1 MNQAG
6 FLHIPDSRYC
16 FATGDHQLTIRLRM
30 AKEDKDLPV
39 YLIFGNKYGFPE
51 KHQEV
56 RLTKRYIDRLHAYYE
71 TELDLAD
78 SRLAYIFRI
87 EEDGKSFYFS
97 EDGITDT
104 YDFSAAYYNFF
115 QMPYINQADVHRSL
129 DWTKSAVFYQVFVDR
144 FYQGGPR
151 KRQGLYQPKLGQE
164 AKQQEFC
171 RR

>member
-1 MNQAG
+1 
-6 FLHIPDSRYC
+6 
-16 FATGDHQLTIRLRM
+16 M

-39 YLIFGNKYGFPE
+39 YLIYGNKYGFPE

-97 EDGITDT
+97 EDGITET
-104 YDFSAAYYNFF
+104 YDFSAAYYDFF

-129 DWTKSAVFYQVFVDR
+129 DWTKSAVFYQIFVDR
-144 FYQGGPR
+144 FYNGHEDGRVEHAPHGSVLHAHWDNNPVYVRDMKNGHILAYDFFGGN
-151 KRQGLYQPKLGQE
+151 LAVVLAKLH
-164 AKQQEFC
+164 
-171 RR
+171 

>member
-39 YLIFGNKYGFPE
+39 YLIYGNKYGFPE

-97 EDGITDT
+97 EDGITET
-104 YDFSAAYYNFF
+104 YDFSAAYYDFSRCPTSTRPMSTGAWIGPSQLSF
-115 QMPYINQADVHRSL
+115 
-129 DWTKSAVFYQVFVDR
+129 TKSLLTASIR
-144 FYQGGPR
+144 GTK

-164 AKQQEFC
+164 AEQQEFC